1 MNIGTLGGDN
11 YSTISDYKRTKP
23 KRKIRSFLVSERF
36 LLTIIKILASD
47 ATIMRR
53 KVMNIKSFLEIIDRD
68 YYEKDKNL
76 EAMLIVADSL
86 VDSRIKNG
94 KGPELETL
102 LFKVDVLLSDD
113 EFEDVKNNL
122 IIPQIKVSKTD
133 YVDDDIAYVSESLD
147 QNLKFGFILDTKEDL
162 INLTSELTRCSYKDF
177 PEIMMNYRNL
187 ITAIMNFFR
196 STDDSTDIN
205 SIMHTS
211 DPTFFDYLYD
221 TYEAIR
227 NPASALQTGWV
238 ALNSAL
244 GPRGGFLNKNLYVF
258 HANTNSF
265 KSALLLH
272 IARMVKEYNAAK
284 VIDEYKKSGKVP
296 TVLFIEMENDFDEDN
311 ERLYKITAK
320 KDISK
325 CTSREELLS
334 SWIHSFD
341 SNKSENPIDISFLHV
356 DSRSI
361 SVDDIDKIIELL
373 EEEGFHVIMT
383 IIDYI
388 ALIKPRAEDMNREN
402 RLQLKNIADDLLSLA
417 KSRNIPVVTAHQLNR
432 SGGAVLTNL
441 KMQGGANA
449 VKQMTNEFV
458 GESFGIE
465 QAVSWSMFIDIEVHD
480 GHKFLT
486 MKRNKSRYQGKYGVE
501 YFVYEIRDGIIIDDD
516 IYLPKP
522 LHLLEVPG
530 SIPENEASYAVG
542 ERGVVD
548 IRDKPKTPPKDHVI
562 KIKQEENEENSSG
575 FSMLDYINASDWVDY
590 TESAGF
596 DNLVV
601 CSDEEIYYDND
612 NEINIIGE
620 TEYCFGNEMDELS
633 CIDIM

>member
-1 MNIGTLGGDN
+1 MNIGSLGGDN
-11 YSTISDYKRTKP
+11 YSATTDYKRIKP

-53 KVMNIKSFLEIIDRD
+53 KVMNIKSFLEMIDRD

-76 EAMLIVADSL
+76 EAMLIIADSL

-102 LFKVDVLLSDD
+102 LFKTDVLLSDE
-113 EFEDVKNNL
+113 EFEEVKNNL
-122 IIPQIKVSKTD
+122 IIPQLKVSKTD
-133 YVDDDIAYVSESLD
+133 CVDDDIVYVSESLD
-147 QNLKFGFILDTKEDL
+147 QNLKFGFVLDSKEDL
-162 INLTSELTRCSYKDF
+162 VESASELTRCSYKDF
-177 PEIMMNYRNL
+177 PEKMNNFRNIL
-187 ITAIMNFFR
+187 TSIMNFFR

-205 SIMHTS
+205 AIMHTS

-238 ALNSAL
+238 AMNSAL

-272 IARMVKEYNAAK
+272 IARMIKEYNAAK
-284 VIDEYKKSGKVP
+284 VIDEYKKTGKIP
-296 TVLFIEMENDFDEDN
+296 TILFIEMENDFDEDN

-320 KDISK
+320 KDIGK

-334 SWIHSFD
+334 SWTHSFD
-341 SNKSENPIDISFLHV
+341 ANKAENPIDISFLHI
-356 DSRSI
+356 DSRSV

-441 KMQGGANA
+441 KMQGGSNA

-458 GESFGIE
+458 GESYGIE

-480 GHKFLT
+480 GHKYLT

-501 YFVYEIRDGIIIDDD
+501 YFVYEIKDGIIIDDD
-516 IYLPKP
+516 IYLPNP

-530 SIPENEASYAVG
+530 SIPENETSYAMG
-542 ERGVVD
+542 DRGIVD

-562 KIKQEENEENSSG
+562 KIKQDEEVKENN
-575 FSMLDYINASDWVDY
+575 FAFNMLNYINPFDWVDY
-590 TESAGF
+590 VETAGF
-596 DNLVV
+596 DNLVT
-601 CSDEEIYYDND
+601 CSEVELCENENVRDEY
-612 NEINIIGE
+612 IGE
-620 TEYCFGNEMDELS
+620 EAYCFGDETTEIS
-633 CIDIM
+633 EIA

>member
-11 YSTISDYKRTKP
+11 YSTTSDYKRTKP

-133 YVDDDIAYVSESLD
+133 YVEDDIAYVSESLD
-147 QNLKFGFILDTKEDL
+147 QNLKFGFVLDTKEDL

-187 ITAIMNFFR
+187 LTSIMNFFR

-205 SIMHTS
+205 SVMHTS

-320 KDISK
+320 KDIGK
-325 CTSREELLS
+325 CTSREELHS
-334 SWIHSFD
+334 SWLHSFD
-341 SNKSENPIDISFLHV
+341 ANKAENPIDISFLHV
-356 DSRSI
+356 DARSV

-383 IIDYI
+383 IVDYI

-458 GESFGIE
+458 GESYGIE

-480 GHKFLT
+480 GRKFLT

-530 SIPENEASYAVG
+530 SIPESETSYAVG
-542 ERGVVD
+542 DRGVVD

-562 KIKQEENEENSSG
+562 KIKQEEETRETTPG
-575 FSMLDYINASDWVDY
+575 FNMLNYINPCDWVDY

-601 CSDEEIYYDND
+601 CCDQELSDNSSSSEY
-612 NEINIIGE
+612 IGE
-620 TEYCFGNEMDELS
+620 TEFCFGDES
-633 CIDIM
+633 SEICYVE

>member
-1 MNIGTLGGDN
+1 MNIGTLGGEN
-11 YSTISDYKRTKP
+11 YLNSSDYKRTKP
-23 KRKIRSFLVSERF
+23 KRKVRSFLVSERF

-53 KVMNIKSFLEIIDRD
+53 KVMNIKSFLDIIDRD

-76 EAMLIVADSL
+76 EAMIIVADSL

-102 LFKVDVLLSDD
+102 LFKVDVLLADD
-113 EFEDVKNNL
+113 EFEEVKNNL

-162 INLTSELTRCSYKDF
+162 INLTSELTHCSYKDF
-177 PEIMMNYRNL
+177 PEIMMNYRSL
-187 ITAIMNFFR
+187 LTSIMNFFR

-205 SIMHTS
+205 SVMHTS

-238 ALNSAL
+238 GLNSAL

-284 VIDEYKKSGKVP
+284 VLEEYKKTGKVP

-320 KDISK
+320 KDIGK

-334 SWIHSFD
+334 SWMHSFD
-341 SNKSENPIDISFLHV
+341 ANKEENPIDISFLHV
-356 DSRSI
+356 DARSV

-383 IIDYI
+383 IVDYI

-441 KMQGGANA
+441 KMQGGLNA

-458 GESFGIE
+458 GESYGIE
-465 QAVSWSMFIDIEVHD
+465 QAVSWSMFIDIEIHD
-480 GHKFLT
+480 GRKFLT
-486 MKRNKSRYQGKYGVE
+486 MKRNKSRYQGKYGAE
-501 YFVYEIRDGIIIDDD
+501 YLVYEVRDGIIIDDD

-522 LHLLEVPG
+522 LHLTEVPG
-530 SIPENEASYAVG
+530 SLPESETSYAIG
-542 ERGVVD
+542 DRGIVD

-562 KIKQEENEENSSG
+562 KIKQDETENNNDNPG
-575 FSMLDYINASDWVDY
+575 FSMIEYIAPEEWVDY
-590 TESAGF
+590 CDSVGY
-596 DNLVV
+596 DNLVT
-601 CSDEEIYYDND
+601 EIDDFSVYNTRTDM
-612 NEINIIGE
+612 IGE
-620 TEYCFGNEMDELS
+620 TEYCFVENDVELAY
-633 CIDIM
+633 DY

>member
-11 YSTISDYKRTKP
+11 YSTNSDYKRTKP

-177 PEIMMNYRNL
+177 PEIMSNYRNL
-187 ITAIMNFFR
+187 LTSIMNFFR

-205 SIMHTS
+205 SVMHTS

-356 DSRSI
+356 DSRSV

-530 SIPENEASYAVG
+530 SIPENETSYTVG

-562 KIKQEENEENSSG
+562 KIKQEENEETNSG
-575 FSMLDYINASDWVDY
+575 FSMLDYINACDWVDY

-596 DNLVV
+596 DNLVL

-612 NEINIIGE
+612 IEVNVIGE

-633 CIDIM
+633 CIDVM